1 MKVCNDTSSLDETK
15 KSCHCLSL
23 TEFGGSL
30 SASNIA
36 NFIDNGGNVLV
47 TASSTVGDAIR
58 ELATEVGLEID
69 VDGAEVIDHFN
80 YDVSDEGSH
89 TTLVISPDDLI
100 DAPMIVGDK
109 KTIKPLL
116 YRGTGLVS
124 DPDNSLV
131 LPVLSASPTAYSY
144 DPTKPI
150 TKYPHAVGKKTL
162 LVAAL
167 QARNNARVVF
177 TGSLDMFSDKFFK
190 SPVQAAV
197 GSKIK
202 SQESGNSALVTAI
215 SKWVLKEVGVLR
227 FSEVEH
233 RLISDPSAPVPPP
246 FYTIMD
252 DLEYSIKIEILRDGK
267 WVPYDSDDVQLEF
280 VRIDP
285 FVRVFMK
292 RKAGK
297 YQATFKVPDVYG
309 VYKLVV
315 DYRRVGYTHLHSST
329 QVSVRPLRHTQYERF
344 IRSAYPYYVSAFS
357 MMAGLL
363 LFSVVFLYHNDSTKN
378 KTD

>member
-1 MKVCNDTSSLDETK
+1 MS
-15 KSCHCLSL
+15 H

-58 ELATEVGLEID
+58 ELATEVGLEVD
-69 VDGAEVIDHFN
+69 VDGAAVIDHFN
-80 YDVSDEGSH
+80 YDTSDEGSH
-89 TTLVISPDDLI
+89 TTLVVSPEDLL
-100 DAPMIVGDK
+100 DAPMITGNK
-109 KTIKPLL
+109 LMLKPLL
-116 YRGTGLVS
+116 YRGIGLVS

-131 LPVLSASPTAYSY
+131 LPVLSASSSAYSY

-150 TKYPHAVGKKTL
+150 TKYPHAVGQKTL

-190 SPVQAAV
+190 SPVQGAV
-197 GSKIK
+197 GPKIK
-202 SQESGNSALVTAI
+202 SPESGNSAFVTAL
-215 SKWVLKEVGVLR
+215 SKWVFKEVGVLR

-267 WVPYDSDDVQLEF
+267 WVPHDADDVQLEF

-297 YQATFKVPDVYG
+297 YQTTFKVPDVYG

-363 LFSVVFLYHNDSTKN
+363 LFSVVFLYHSDSPRS

>member
-1 MKVCNDTSSLDETK
+1 MTHHHCTNLTLVYRFSSI
-15 KSCHCLSL
+15 
-23 TEFGGSL
+23 EFGGSL

-58 ELATEVGLEID
+58 ELATEVGLEVD
-69 VDGAEVIDHFN
+69 VDGAAVIDHFN
-80 YDVSDEGSH
+80 YDVSDEGAH
-89 TTLVISPDDLI
+89 TTLVVNPDDLI
-100 DAPMIVGDK
+100 DAPIIVGDK
-109 KTIKPLL
+109 KSLKPLL
-116 YRGTGLVS
+116 YRGIGLVS

-131 LPVLSASPTAYSY
+131 LPVLSASQTAYSY

-177 TGSLDMFSDKFFK
+177 AGSLDMFSDKFFK
-190 SPVQAAV
+190 SPVQAA

-202 SQESGNSALVTAI
+202 SQESGNSAFVTAL

-246 FYTIMD
+246 FYTVMD

-267 WVPYDSDDVQLEF
+267 WSPYDADDVQLEF

-297 YQATFKVPDVYG
+297 YITNFKVPDVYG

-315 DYRRVGYTHLHSST
+315 DYKRVGYTHLHSST

-363 LFSVVFLYHNDSTKN
+363 LFSVVFLYHNDSPKS
-378 KTD
+378 KAD